1 MTLLLCRLHW
11 LVVVTIPLVALISS
25 GFETKP
31 PINVN
36 STNSSC
42 WGSSKTVRKLGEQTC
57 ISNKPPYVI
66 ALYDLKAAPYV
77 LIAAGNIAV
86 THDNGAEVEQ

>member
-1 MTLLLCRLHW
+1 MGI
-11 LVVVTIPLVALISS
+11 V
-25 GFETKP
+25 KD
-31 PINVN
+31 
-36 STNSSC
+36 
-42 WGSSKTVRKLGEQTC
+42 VRKLGEQTC